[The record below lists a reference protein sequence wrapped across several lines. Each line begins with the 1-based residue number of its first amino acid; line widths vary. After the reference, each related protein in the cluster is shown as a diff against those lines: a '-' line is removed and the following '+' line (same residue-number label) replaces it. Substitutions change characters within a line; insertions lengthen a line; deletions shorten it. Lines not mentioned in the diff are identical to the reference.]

1 MQVKLERVGAVLRI
15 EVEER
20 DTVEDALELTER
32 ILSERERQGLH
43 ALLIVSRHSR
53 PIFRLDD
60 YGFSRVMERLR
71 AVPGMRVALVAGD
84 EALHAAHEYAVLRAA
99 QQGVTYRAFLRERD
113 ALAWLRGA

>member
-1 MQVKLERVGAVLRI
+1 MRVKVERVGAVLRV

-20 DTVEDALELTER
+20 ETAEEALELTER
-32 ILSERERQGLH
+32 ILAERERHGLQ

-53 PIFRLDD
+53 PLFKLDD

-84 EALHAAHEYAVLRAA
+84 EALHAAHQYAVLRAA
-99 QQGVTYRAFLRERD
+99 QRGVTCRAFLRERD